1 MMRHPCNTSAFLSS
15 IVLCLALPVSAAHLQ
30 VAGSGTVARYV
41 VSMVEGPVPRLH
53 VKAFVPIRG
62 DALAM
67 EATRP
72 GDIPEILKEGW
83 PALIKDLRISDEAG
97 RRVETASR
105 STEGWRLKEIRDG
118 LLNLIY
124 DVDYSIADSLGWPA
138 PRETAFKDSTHFV
151 FIGRS
156 LFITTAEVRSG
167 IVTFELPS
175 PWKAVTP
182 WVPVG
187 SKRDEF
193 AVDAAKDLT
202 ANLII
207 LSTTEPR
214 SVTTGGFHVS
224 FTPMG
229 HWLSAS
235 SEVERVLKGV
245 VPQFMKMIR
254 HDDSAYYSVVLL
266 PMQEYGGEAFRSS
279 FAMTVDVPPSPS
291 NLPMW
296 GHTLAHEIF
305 HYWNGSRLRGADYAS
320 SQWFQEGFTEY
331 ASDLAMA
338 NSGLISSDDFR
349 ERLAHYI
356 RGYEKLK
363 TPLERPGTAKG
374 PPLYS
379 GGALVAFCWDVQ
391 IRAATGGK
399 QTAADFLGDLWRRTD
414 GGVRPYTWDDIQA
427 SLESTARVDWTSFY
441 LDHIKGSKKLPLAEV
456 FSRAGLTI
464 ARSADSIA
472 VKHDPGATAG
482 AGSVWQE
489 IVQGR

>member
-1 MMRHPCNTSAFLSS
+1 MSTGRILLLTA
-15 IVLCLALPVSAAHLQ
+15 
-30 VAGSGTVARYV
+30 VAGVVFAGSLPKGITCDADSDCFYVPPRVAKAGVRV
-41 VSMVEGPVPRLH
+41 PALLILHCNGAVPR
-53 VKAFVPIRG
+53 
-62 DALAM
+62 
-67 EATRP
+67 
-72 GDIPEILKEGW
+72 
-83 PALIKDLRISDEAG
+83 DLD
-97 RRVETASR
+97 TF
-105 STEGWRLKEIRDG
+105 RL
-118 LLNLIY
+118 
-124 DVDYSIADSLGWPA
+124 IADSLGWPA

-187 SKRDEF
+187 SKGDEF

-207 LSTTEPR
+207 LSTTEPG

-245 VPQFMKMIR
+245 VPQFMKLIR

-305 HYWNGSRLRGADYAS
+305 HYWNGSRLRGAAR
-320 SQWFQEGFTEY
+320 G
-331 ASDLAMA
+331 
-338 NSGLISSDDFR
+338 
-349 ERLAHYI
+349 HYG
-356 RGYEKLK
+356 RG
-363 TPLERPGTAKG
+363 
-374 PPLYS
+374 
-379 GGALVAFCWDVQ
+379 
-391 IRAATGGK
+391 
-399 QTAADFLGDLWRRTD
+399 
-414 GGVRPYTWDDIQA
+414 
-427 SLESTARVDWTSFY
+427 
-441 LDHIKGSKKLPLAEV
+441 
-456 FSRAGLTI
+456 
-464 ARSADSIA
+464 
-472 VKHDPGATAG
+472 
-482 AGSVWQE
+482 
-489 IVQGR
+489 